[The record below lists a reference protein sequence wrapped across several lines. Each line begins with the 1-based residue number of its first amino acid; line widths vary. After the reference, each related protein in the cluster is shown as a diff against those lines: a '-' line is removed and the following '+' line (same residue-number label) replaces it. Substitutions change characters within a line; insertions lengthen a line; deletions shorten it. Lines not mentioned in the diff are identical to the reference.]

1 MIHLAKSSLWFSLLS
16 YLRDIFPLQRW
27 FFGNFPNRP
36 WPPLFLLLGK
46 LYRKFSNISNKYSI
60 VEWEYVPYVTYHV
73 MYLLTQNVWPWQDL
87 NLHRSRRDSN
97 PQCLDPSSNALSY
110 ATRLLYRLSYT
121 AGRDQALKETAWS
134 WTLQPVS
141 IALPSPC
148 SGGKVANPAWLWD
161 SQFLRYESNWDW
173 GRSTARS
180 K

>member
-1 MIHLAKSSLWFSLLS
+1 MIHLAKSSFWLSLLS

-36 WPPLFLLLGK
+36 WPPLFLLPGK

-60 VEWEYVPYVTYHV
+60 LEWENVPYLTCHV

-121 AGRDQALKETAWS
+121 AGSNLMLKDMASSRMLRLVLLPVDQTGME
-134 WTLQPVS
+134 
-141 IALPSPC
+141 
-148 SGGKVANPAWLWD
+148 
-161 SQFLRYESNWDW
+161 
-173 GRSTARS
+173 GRM
-180 K
+180 